1 MKTPQLGGD
10 DQIQVAP
17 ASAPIRVAPFGESIA
32 RLSDTG
38 RIHYGI
44 AAVVLSF
51 LSGWLSFQAERFGWY
66 GPEVGLVT
74 AAVANGVIVVILLRI
89 GVFPTRAAKGNE
101 DPTPKALSRRETGLE
116 SLLLQRTSE
125 LAEASAALREQ
136 RESHARAERDF
147 REIME
152 NSIDVIC
159 TFDAEG
165 RFLQVSRACE
175 RLWGYSPEELIGRP
189 YIEMVHPQDREKT
202 ASMDQSILEGHS
214 ATGFENRYL
223 RKDGSV
229 VWIVWTA
236 NWSEALQIN
245 VCVARDMTARKEMEI
260 ELVRVGKAAGAASL
274 AKGEFLTTISHE
286 IRTPMNGIIGMT
298 DMVLATPLDREQRE
312 WLNIAKSSAR
322 ALLGL
327 LNDILDFS
335 KMEAGKLE
343 LEAVS
348 FSLRACIG
356 EALKTLGARAD
367 EKGLE
372 LTADI
377 PTKIPDHLIGDP
389 MRLRQLLINLIDN
402 AIKFT
407 DRGEIMLSASIESVT
422 DDCHCLHFAISDT
435 GIGVPTAMQEKI
447 FEAFRQA
454 DGSTTR
460 TYGGAGL
467 GLAIAAQLVEKMGG
481 RLWLENRSA
490 GGTIFHFTAQLPL
503 GHTPVPDMRV
513 VDPQQLNGLRTL
525 VVDDNAVNRRI
536 LRATLENWGMQL
548 AIVASGAEALEEMHR
563 AVRLR
568 TPFSLVLLDV
578 MMPEMDGF
586 MVAEKIRDEVE
597 LSGATVMMLSS
608 AMSTDAAKRCDELDI
623 ASYLVKPVTEPE
635 LLDAILLAIG
645 GQVERQSAR
654 NAQAGRATGDTLRIL
669 LVEDNAVHRIVAT
682 AILRQNGH
690 TLVHAADGVEA
701 VEISSRES
709 FDLILMDVQMPEM
722 DGFEAARRIRQA
734 EHETGRHTPIV
745 ALTAHAMDGD
755 RERCLEAGMDD
766 YLSKPLRKADML
778 ALLRQIAAA
787 HAHES
792 SSLSSSVDD
801 RGSEQLAAKEGK

>member
-1 MKTPQLGGD
+1 MKNPQLGGD
-10 DQIQVAP
+10 DQIQAAP
-17 ASAPIRVAPFGESIA
+17 ASAPMRILPFGESIG

-44 AAVVLSF
+44 AAAVLSF

-66 GPEVGLVT
+66 GPEIGLVT
-74 AAVANGVIVVILLRI
+74 AAVANGVIIVLLLRI
-89 GVFPTRAAKGNE
+89 GVLPIRAAKRDE
-101 DPTPKALSRRETGLE
+101 DPTPNSLSPGETGLE
-116 SLLLQRTSE
+116 SLVLQRTSE
-125 LAEASAALREQ
+125 LAEANAALREQ
-136 RESHARAERDF
+136 MASHARAERDF

-159 TFDAEG
+159 TFDAQG

-202 ASMDQSILEGHS
+202 VAMDQSILGGRS

-286 IRTPMNGIIGMT
+286 IRTPMNGVIGMT

-348 FSLRACIG
+348 FSLRACLG
-356 EALKTLGARAD
+356 QALKTLGERAE
-367 EKGLE
+367 EKE
-372 LTADI
+372 LDLSADI

-389 MRLRQLLINLIDN
+389 LRLRQIVINLVDN

-407 DRGEIMLSASIESVT
+407 DHGNVVLSVAIESVT
-422 DDCHCLHFAISDT
+422 DDCHCLHFAVSDT
-435 GIGVPTAMQEKI
+435 GIGVPGAMQEKI

-460 TYGGAGL
+460 THGGAGL
-467 GLAIAAQLVEKMGG
+467 GLAIAAQLVERMGG
-481 RLWLENRSA
+481 RLWLENRLA
-490 GGTIFHFTAQLPL
+490 GGAIFHFTAQLPL
-503 GHTPVPDMRV
+503 GHTPMPDVRT
-513 VDPQQLNGLRTL
+513 VDPLQLNGLRTL

-548 AIVASGAEALEEMHR
+548 TIVASGAEALEEMHR

-568 TPFSLVLLDV
+568 TPVALVLLDV

-623 ASYLVKPVTEPE
+623 AGYLVKPVTEPE

-645 GQVERQSAR
+645 GQVERQLAR
-654 NAQAGRATGDTLRIL
+654 NAQGGRATGDTLRIL

-690 TLVHAADGVEA
+690 TLAHAADGVEA
-701 VEISSRES
+701 VEISRSES

-766 YLSKPLRKADML
+766 YLSKPLKKADML

-787 HAHES
+787 H
-792 SSLSSSVDD
+792 
-801 RGSEQLAAKEGK
+801 G

>member
-1 MKTPQLGGD
+1 
-10 DQIQVAP
+10 
-17 ASAPIRVAPFGESIA
+17 
-32 RLSDTG
+32 
-38 RIHYGI
+38 
-44 AAVVLSF
+44 
-51 LSGWLSFQAERFGWY
+51 
-66 GPEVGLVT
+66 
-74 AAVANGVIVVILLRI
+74 
-89 GVFPTRAAKGNE
+89 
-101 DPTPKALSRRETGLE
+101 
-116 SLLLQRTSE
+116 
-125 LAEASAALREQ
+125 
-136 RESHARAERDF
+136 
-147 REIME
+147 
-152 NSIDVIC
+152 
-159 TFDAEG
+159 
-165 RFLQVSRACE
+165 
-175 RLWGYSPEELIGRP
+175 
-189 YIEMVHPQDREKT
+189 
-202 ASMDQSILEGHS
+202 
-214 ATGFENRYL
+214 
-223 RKDGSV
+223 V
-229 VWIVWTA
+229 VWTVWTA

-245 VCVARDMTARKEMEI
+245 VCVARDMSAHKEMET

-312 WLNIAKSSAR
+312 WLCIAKSSAR

-348 FSLRACIG
+348 FSLRACVD
-356 EALKTLGARAD
+356 EVLKTFAERAE
-367 EKGLE
+367 EKELE
-372 LTADI
+372 LTANVS
-377 PTKIPDHLIGDP
+377 TKIPDHLIGDP
-389 MRLRQLLINLIDN
+389 LRLRQILVNLVDN

-407 DRGEIMLSASIESVT
+407 DHGKIKLSVAIESVT
-422 DDCHCLHFAISDT
+422 DDCHCLHFTVSDT
-435 GIGVPTAMQEKI
+435 GIGVPPTMQEKI

-460 TYGGAGL
+460 THGGAGL

-481 RLWLENRSA
+481 RIWLSNKPV

-503 GHTPVPDMRV
+503 GHTPMPDVRT
-513 VDPQQLNGLRTL
+513 VDPLQLNGLRTL

-536 LRATLENWGMQL
+536 LQATLENWGML
-548 AIVASGAEALEEMHR
+548 LTVVASGAEALEEMHR

-568 TPFSLVLLDV
+568 MPISLVLLDV

-586 MVAEKIRDEVE
+586 MVAEKIRDQVE

-608 AMSTDAAKRCDELDI
+608 AMSTDAAKRCDELDV
-623 ASYLVKPVTEPE
+623 AGHLVKPVSEPE

-645 GQVERQSAR
+645 GQVERQLAR
-654 NAQAGRATGDTLRIL
+654 NAKAGMASGDRLRIL

-690 TLVHAADGVEA
+690 TPVHAVDGVEA
-701 VEISSRES
+701 VEITSQGS

-722 DGFEAARRIRQA
+722 DGFEAARRIRLA
-734 EHETGRHTPIV
+734 EHKTGKHTPIV

-766 YLSKPLRKADML
+766 YLSKPLKKADML
-778 ALLRQIAAA
+778 ALLRQIAAT
-787 HAHES
+787 H
-792 SSLSSSVDD
+792 
-801 RGSEQLAAKEGK
+801 G